1 MEGVRLVKIVLRLFK
16 EVSEDDISGAA
27 TELAYKFFLAL
38 FPFLIFMASLGAFAS
53 TIFGIEN
60 PSGRIRDSL
69 TSALPPDA
77 SSVLSGQVDEVVGSK
92 DPTLLSIGIIG
103 SIWAAA
109 SGIGTIM
116 KAANRIYEVKET
128 RSHLKRYG
136 IAVGLTLLAGSSIM
150 AAFLIMVIGQVY
162 GMRIADE
169 LDIQGAT
176 ATLFTLARWPLILVL
191 LMSAVAVLFWAAPN
205 VDLPFKWVSPGAILF
220 VIVWLPATFLF
231 GLYVA
236 NFGSYNATYG
246 ALGGVVVLLIWL
258 YLSSFIL
265 LVAEELNAVI
275 SQEAAP
281 KELKDR
287 AGEGATAHTAKG
299 GGQKVS
305 DSGLQ
310 AEGESSGLKKRLPVV
325 AGAGGAVVTA
335 LAFLKARGRKKEAS
349 PPPATPLRTSPTSHS
364 AGRLR

>member
-1 MEGVRLVKIVLRLFK
+1 MEGVRLVKIVLRLLK
-16 EVSEDDISGAA
+16 EVGEDDISGAA
-27 TELAYKFFLAL
+27 TELAYKLFLAL

-53 TIFGIEN
+53 TIFGIED
-60 PSGRIRDSL
+60 PSGRIRDAL

-77 SSVLSGQVDEVVGSK
+77 SSVLSEQVDEVVGSK

-103 SIWAAA
+103 SIWAAS

-116 KAANRIYEVKET
+116 KATNRIYEVKET
-128 RSHLKRYG
+128 RPLLKRYG
-136 IAVGLTLLAGSSIM
+136 IAVGLTLLAGGSTM
-150 AAFLIMVIGQVY
+150 AAFLIMVVGQIY

-176 ATLFTLARWPLILVL
+176 ATLVTLGRWPLVLVL
-191 LMSAVAVLFWAAPN
+191 LMSAVAILFWAAPN
-205 VDLPFKWVSPGAILF
+205 VDLPFKWISPGAILF

-246 ALGGVVVLLIWL
+246 TLGGVVVLLVWL
-258 YLSSFIL
+258 YLTSFIL
-265 LVAEELNAVI
+265 LVAAELNSVI

-281 KELKDR
+281 RELKER

-299 GGQKVS
+299 GGPRVS
-305 DSGLQ
+305 DGGLE
-310 AEGESSGLKKRLPVV
+310 AEGEASSSGRKKRLPLV
-325 AGAGGAVVTA
+325 AGAGGAVVAA
-335 LAFLKARGRKKEAS
+335 LAILRARGRKKES
-349 PPPATPLRTSPTSHS
+349 QPPPPRDLTHASL
-364 AGRLR
+364 G